1 MSGLEQ
7 GLIDAVVGVLV
18 LVWVIRRQ
26 MVERRLTTTRML
38 TIPVLLVLIGL
49 VEDRT
54 VLDRLDSPTPLALLV
69 GGVLLGAVAGA
80 ARAAS
85 QRLIWRDGVV
95 YTRGTRWTMVLWL
108 ATLLVRGGMAALA
121 AMLHS
126 PEGTGEILLF
136 LGVTLGV
143 QNLLLARRAGL
154 PILGAPP
161 VQPAP
166 EDRAAAGSPPFPE
179 N

>member
-1 MSGLEQ
+1 MSGLQQ
-7 GLIDAVVGVLV
+7 GLITGAIAVLV

-26 MVERRLTTTRML
+26 MTERRLSTTRML

-49 VEDRT
+49 VQDST
-54 VLDRLDSPTPLALLV
+54 MFDKLTSPTAILLLV
-69 GGVLLGAVAGA
+69 GGVLIGAIGGV

-95 YTRGTRWTMVLWL
+95 YTRGTGWTMALWV
-108 ATLLVRGGMAALA
+108 ATVLVRVGMAALGSA
-121 AMLHS
+121 LHA

-136 LGVTLGV
+136 LGVTLMV

-154 PILGAPP
+154 SILGAAQGARRSVP
-161 VQPAP
+161 VTT
-166 EDRAAAGSPPFPE
+166 GSSRFPQ